1 MGRRYLG
8 WMDMISPIIIRR
20 IVRHTAIA
28 LALVVLISCGGKN
41 PVPKFDGDR
50 AFKLLVMQTDLGPRV
65 PGSSGW
71 EQFQSMARQFFDSLG
86 VTYETQPFTYPDYL
100 RGDTVKLVNWIVH
113 INPGKGNRIL
123 LGAHYDSRPR
133 ADYDPDPNRRDQ
145 PIPGANDGASG
156 TAVLMH
162 MCELMVAAPPAVGVD
177 LVLFDGEDYGPPG
190 RNDQYLL
197 GSTHYASNYD
207 GDYDFGIIIDMIGD
221 SDLNIYRE
229 VFSERYVKDI
239 NDLVWNTAAR
249 LGVSAFIDSLK
260 YEVIDDHLPL
270 ISGGIPTIDVIDFD
284 YPYWHTL
291 ADTPDKCSPA
301 SLDAVGRVLLD
312 VVYGR

>member
-1 MGRRYLG
+1 
-8 WMDMISPIIIRR
+8 MIFPFMIKR
-20 IVRHTAIA
+20 ILEGGAVAAA
-28 LALVVLISCGGKN
+28 LIMVVSCGGG
-41 PVPKFDGDR
+41 PRTVPEFDADR
-50 AFKLLVMQTDLGPRV
+50 AFALLLMQTDLGPRV
-65 PGSSGW
+65 PESPAW
-71 EQFQSMARQFFDSLG
+71 EKFQSLAKNFFDSLG

-100 RGDTVKLVNWIVH
+100 RGDTVSMVNWIVH
-113 INPGKGNRIL
+113 INPEKNGRIL

-133 ADYDPDPNRRDQ
+133 ADYDPDTTRRNE
-145 PIPGANDGASG
+145 PILGANDGASG

-162 MCELMVAAPPAVGVD
+162 LCELMAASPPRVGVD
-177 LVLFDGEDYGPPG
+177 LILFDGEDYGPPG

-207 GDYDFGIIIDMIGD
+207 GEYDFGIIIDMIGD

-229 VFSERYVKDI
+229 VFSDRYVKDVD
-239 NDLVWNTAAR
+239 DLVWNTAAR
-249 LGVSAFIDSLK
+249 LGIPAFIDSLK

-270 ISGGIPTIDVIDFD
+270 VSGGIPTIDVIDFD
-284 YPYWHTL
+284 YPYWHTH

-301 SLDAVGRVLLD
+301 SLAAVGRVLLD